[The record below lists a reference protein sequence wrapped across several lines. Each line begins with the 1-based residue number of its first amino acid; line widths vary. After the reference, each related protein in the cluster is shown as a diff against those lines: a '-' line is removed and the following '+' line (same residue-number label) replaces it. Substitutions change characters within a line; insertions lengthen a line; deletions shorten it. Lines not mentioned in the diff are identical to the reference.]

1 MKPSF
6 QLAAVAC
13 ALSLALA
20 GCSQSTPSTSS
31 TESVQQSQ
39 TVKQYDAETFFDTT
53 SIMGSSFSPKG
64 DKILVSSD
72 ESGIYSLYEVDIKTA
87 KKTRLT
93 DFEDSTYAVL
103 ISLKMSAYYLLKT
116 QAVTSVITSTFAKQ
130 MAQLKILRQV
140 KKPEQGLQVSQK
152 TVNTF
157 L

>member
-72 ESGIYSLYEVDIKTA
+72 ESGIYSLYEVDIKTVQ
-87 KKTRLT
+87 KTRLT
-93 DFEDSTYAVL
+93 DFEDSTYAV
-103 ISLKMSAYYLLKT
+103 AYFPKD
-116 QAVTSVITSTFAKQ
+116 
-130 MAQLKILRQV
+130 
-140 KKPEQGLQVSQK
+140 
-152 TVNTF
+152 
-157 L
+157 